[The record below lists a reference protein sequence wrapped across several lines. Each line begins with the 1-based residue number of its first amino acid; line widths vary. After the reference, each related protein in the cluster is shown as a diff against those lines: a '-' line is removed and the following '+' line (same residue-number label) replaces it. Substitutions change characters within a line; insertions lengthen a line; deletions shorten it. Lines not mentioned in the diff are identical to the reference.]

1 MQCHILIAVHR
12 EGCYYITGSVLSPNR
27 ITKGHTLKLHRGS
40 ARPGGLLE
48 VKKLLLIV
56 LFMLVMIAASFLI
69 ATYPL

>member
-1 MQCHILIAVHR
+1 MIIAVHR

-27 ITKGHTLKLHRGS
+27 ITKGQTLELHRES

-56 LFMLVMIAASFLI
+56 LFIVVMIAASFLI